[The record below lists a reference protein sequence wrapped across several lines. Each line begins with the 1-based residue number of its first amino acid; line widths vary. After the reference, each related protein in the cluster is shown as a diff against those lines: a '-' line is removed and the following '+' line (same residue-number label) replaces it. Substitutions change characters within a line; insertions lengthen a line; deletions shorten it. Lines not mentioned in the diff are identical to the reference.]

1 MESDFRSLCFQVF
14 CHCRR
19 LVTDKWYRTLFRL
32 ETTLGNRPRYEACE
46 ASFNGWKLRIPDPA
60 SFLSTFEELFV
71 KNIYAFRFPGNAP
84 RILDVGANI
93 GLSVLF
99 FKKLYPDAVITAFE
113 PDPHIFEYLV
123 ANVHGNGFE
132 DVQLRNVAAWH
143 TDAILKFSS
152 DGADG
157 GHLSLAGESGID
169 VQAVNLSRF
178 LSGHKIDFLKMDI
191 EGAEDTVFPACA
203 DSLGEVS
210 HVFIE
215 YHASV
220 GKRQGLDRILATL
233 SDSGFRFHLH
243 CGGKSPAPFTRIE
256 LQSGF
261 DLQVDIFAWKDQGR

>member
-1 MESDFRSLCFQVF
+1 MF

-32 ETTLGNRPRYEACE
+32 HTALGNRPRYSACE
-46 ASFNGWKLRIPDPA
+46 TSFNGWKVRIPDAA

-71 KNIYAFRFPGNAP
+71 NNIYSFRFPGNAP

-99 FKKLYPDAVITAFE
+99 FKELFPDAVITALE

-123 ANVHGNGFE
+123 ANIHGNGFK
-132 DVQLRNVAAWH
+132 DVQLLNVAAWH
-143 TDAILKFSS
+143 TDATLKFSS

-157 GHLSLAGESGID
+157 GHLSSAGESAGID

-178 LSGHKIDFLKMDI
+178 LSENRIDFLKMDI
-191 EGAEDTVFPACA
+191 EGAEEFVIPACA
-203 DSLGEVS
+203 DSLADISYLFV
-210 HVFIE
+210 E
-215 YHASV
+215 YHARV

-243 CGGKSPAPFTRIE
+243 CGGKSPTPFTWIE
-256 LQSGF
+256 VQSGF
-261 DLQVDIFAWKDQGR
+261 DLQVNIFAWKE